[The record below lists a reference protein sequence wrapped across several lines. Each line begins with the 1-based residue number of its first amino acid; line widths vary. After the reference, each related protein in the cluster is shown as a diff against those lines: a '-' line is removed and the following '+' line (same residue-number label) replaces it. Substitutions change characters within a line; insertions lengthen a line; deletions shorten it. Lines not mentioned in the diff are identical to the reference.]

1 MNEAPECHPDCY
13 SDFAFQLTFSKLQH
27 STYETAK
34 AHGFQ
39 ELEGNPLYVPTK
51 LALIMSEGAEAL
63 EAHRKGQTEELGHE
77 LADIVIRSMD
87 LAESLKIDLAAEIL
101 KKASFNANRPYKHG
115 NKLY

>member
-1 MNEAPECHPDCY
+1 MDLYLKADFLEA
-13 SDFAFQLTFSKLQH
+13 FRRLQTA
-27 STYETAK
+27 TYQTAK

-39 ELEGNPLYVPTK
+39 ESEENPLNVPTK

-63 EAHRKGQTEELGHE
+63 EAHRQGKNEDIGHE

-87 LAESLKIDLAAEIL
+87 LAESLGIDLAKEIL
-101 KKASFNANRPYKHG
+101 DKAAFNESRPHKHG